1 MSAPQ
6 GDTEVV
12 IVTKET
18 TGSKDRYNET
28 SYIDGFTRET
38 ALVNACKSG
47 DLARVKELLAMGI
60 SINCLDVNSHTP
72 LIGATYKGHPE
83 IVSYL
88 LEAKANPNQ
97 SERYSGG
104 TAAHKA
110 ASYGATK
117 ILGLL
122 IQAGADV
129 NATERP
135 PSRATPLHAAVR
147 AGHLACC
154 EVLVR
159 AKASPYTENDNGDT
173 PLSWAEE
180 AERDDM
186 VELFL
191 TVPPPEDTPR
201 KSSGFFGCC
210 D

>member
-1 MSAPQ
+1 LPLLAVLLS
-6 GDTEVV
+6 GHRCFC
-12 IVTKET
+12 IIS
-18 TGSKDRYNET
+18 G
-28 SYIDGFTRET
+28 
-38 ALVNACKSG
+38 LVCCC
-47 DLARVKELLAMGI
+47 ARVSPASSLYPFRSLLLHF
-60 SINCLDVNSHTP
+60 SQ
-72 LIGATYKGHPE
+72 
-83 IVSYL
+83 
-88 LEAKANPNQ
+88 PNQ